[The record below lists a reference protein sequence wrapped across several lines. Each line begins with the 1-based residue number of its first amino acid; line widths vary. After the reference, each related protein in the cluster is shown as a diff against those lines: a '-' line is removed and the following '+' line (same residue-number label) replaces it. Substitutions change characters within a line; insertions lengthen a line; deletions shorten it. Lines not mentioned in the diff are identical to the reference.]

1 MLLSLETNE
10 KYTVIGIAINSQFSL
25 LTVGLKACKTPILG
39 LSVSLIKINSSYA
52 FLAFC
57 DLQIDASLN
66 AFSAYH
72 RRHHRHHRHHRR
84 RRHLSTSS
92 FDGV

>member
-1 MLLSLETNE
+1 MLLSLETIE

-39 LSVSLIKINSSYA
+39 LSVSLIKINSSCA

-57 DLQIDASLN
+57 DLQTGASLN
-66 AFSAYH
+66 AFSACH
-72 RRHHRHHRHHRR
+72 RRHHRHRHRRR